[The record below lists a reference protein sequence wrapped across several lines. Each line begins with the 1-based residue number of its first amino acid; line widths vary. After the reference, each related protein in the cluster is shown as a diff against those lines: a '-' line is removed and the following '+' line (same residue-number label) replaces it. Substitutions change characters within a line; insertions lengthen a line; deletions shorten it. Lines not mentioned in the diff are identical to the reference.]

1 MKTKRNLT
9 QVLTATALVTAAF
22 FAACKKDDNTSSSMT
37 QAEQQEFATN
47 SSQSDAEND
56 AVFDD
61 VFNNVLGV
69 NSEVGVG
76 GTGVFGRAVTPPTNG
91 KLTEV
96 DSAAGFIVSITQV
109 TEANRFPL
117 KVVLDFGTG
126 WTGKDG
132 RTRKGKIIIVY
143 TGRMIL
149 PGSSATTT
157 FDGYYLDSVH
167 VEGTHKATNASTQ
180 EKRSFSIEVTGAK
193 LSKPSGNYSTWN
205 SQKTITQSEG
215 QATLLDLTDDAF
227 TITGKGDGS
236 VKKGDK
242 VYQWSATVT
251 EPLVK
256 RFTCRW
262 ISKGS
267 ITIQHNNIT
276 TGVLDYGTGQC
287 DRKATLTVNGVVV
300 EITLD

>member
-9 QVLTATALVTAAF
+9 KVLTATALITAAL
-22 FAACKKDDNTSSSMT
+22 FAACKKDDGQSSSMT

-61 VFNNVLGV
+61 VFNNVVGV

-76 GTGVFGRAVTPPTNG
+76 GTGIFARSAMPPVNG
-91 KLTEV
+91 KETGE
-96 DSAAGFIVSITQV
+96 DSTAGFIVSVTQIS
-109 TEANRFPL
+109 EASRFPL
-117 KVVLDFGTG
+117 KVVIDFGAG

-132 RTRKGKIIIVY
+132 RIRKGKIIIVY
-143 TGRMIL
+143 SGRLIL
-149 PGSSATTT
+149 PGSSAATT
-157 FDGYYLDSVH
+157 FDGYYLDSIH
-167 VEGTHKATNASTQ
+167 VEGTHKATNTSTQ
-180 EKRSFSIEVTGAK
+180 DKRSFSIEVTGAK
-193 LSKPSGNYSTWN
+193 LSKPNGNYSTWN
-205 SQKTITQSEG
+205 SQKTITQSAG
-215 QATLLDLTDDAF
+215 LTTPLDLSDDVFAV
-227 TITGKGDGS
+227 TGKGDGS

-242 VYQWSATVT
+242 AYQWSAAIT

-256 RFTCRW
+256 KFTCRW

-267 ITIQHNNIT
+267 ITIQHNT
-276 TGVLDYGTGQC
+276 TIVGVLDYGTGQC
-287 DRKATLTVNGVVV
+287 DRKATLTVNGVVI